1 MSTEKIREDR
11 QRRSLTKA
19 GYRLCKTPA
28 RSWLRHNY
36 GAGYM
41 ILLNNLAVDG
51 FGSRTYM
58 MTLEEVE
65 AFITPS

>member
-11 QRRSLTKA
+11 QRRRFTKA

-28 RSWLRHNY
+28 RSWLRHDY

-41 ILLNNLAVDG
+41 ILLNDVAVDG

>member
-11 QRRSLTKA
+11 QRRRLTKA

-28 RSWLRHNY
+28 RSWLRHDH
-36 GAGYM
+36 GVGYM
-41 ILLNNLAVDG
+41 ILLNHLVVDG